1 MRLIKLL
8 FKTFTTITG
17 SYDCGKSVNK
27 NTFSVSNNR
36 IANGF
41 FLMVKVDNLTNVS
54 IGDDRDRVWTLMCVT
69 DV

>member
-1 MRLIKLL
+1 M

-17 SYDCGKSVNK
+17 SYDCGKSVHNK

-36 IANGF
+36 IVNGF
-41 FLMVKVDNLTNVS
+41 FLMVTVDNLTNAS
-54 IGDDRDRVWTLMCVT
+54 IGDDKDRVWALMCVT